1 MSHYYAAI
9 EGGRQPV
16 TRTGHKTTGI
26 EAWVQSHEMGIRVTG
41 HWDESTGQ
49 DIFRVHLTGGRNG
62 MDLVTHI
69 ATLYSSGQGDDVQIV
84 HHIDN
89 GNLHNLQT
97 AQAQFDF
104 MEEASTNY

>member
-26 EAWVQSHEMGIRVTG
+26 EAWVQSHE
-41 HWDESTGQ
+41 DESTGQ